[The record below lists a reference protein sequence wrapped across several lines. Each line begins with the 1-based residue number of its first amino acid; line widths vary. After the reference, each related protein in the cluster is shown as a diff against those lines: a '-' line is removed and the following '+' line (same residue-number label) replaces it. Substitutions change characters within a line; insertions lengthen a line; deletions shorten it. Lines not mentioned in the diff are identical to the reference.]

1 MKSLHPN
8 WFFSEIPD
16 LEYKRYILLAYLK
29 EIRHDF
35 NETKL
40 YPSLSDLVYHYRNL
54 SSFQR
59 NKETLFASFPS
70 EISEVDW
77 KNFHIEFRKTI
88 GNDELMNHLADVVN
102 FSLPEI
108 RKHIDEGK
116 AIYDFIEQEI
126 EFAPVGILP
135 LYKNDGYMLV
145 RNDYKPEIRVYE
157 YEVKLFENETDTFRA
172 VHTQYL
178 TTYKKSL
185 ANTPENIKIDITRNR
200 KKLPNPATFEVSSTL
215 NYPVE
220 ETIIPIAKRLL
231 MTFIN

>member
-1 MKSLHPN
+1 MKALHPN

-16 LEYKRYILLAYLK
+16 LEYKRYVLLAYLK

-40 YPSLSDLVYHYRNL
+40 YPSLSDLVFHYRNL
-54 SSFQR
+54 SSFQQ
-59 NKETLFASFPS
+59 NKDSLFASFPN

-77 KNFHIEFRKTI
+77 KNFHIAFKKAIR
-88 GNDELMNHLADVVN
+88 NDELMAHLSEVVD

-126 EFAPVGILP
+126 DFTPVGILP
-135 LYKNDGYMLV
+135 LYKNDGYIII
-145 RNDYKPEIRVYE
+145 RNDHKTEIRVYE
-157 YEVKLFENETDTFRA
+157 YEVKLFENEHDSFRA

-178 TTYKKSL
+178 TTYARNL
-185 ANTPENIKIDITRNR
+185 VNTSENIKIEMTRTR

-215 NYPVE
+215 SYPLE
-220 ETIIPIAKRLL
+220 ETILPIAKRLL
-231 MTFIN
+231 MNFIG